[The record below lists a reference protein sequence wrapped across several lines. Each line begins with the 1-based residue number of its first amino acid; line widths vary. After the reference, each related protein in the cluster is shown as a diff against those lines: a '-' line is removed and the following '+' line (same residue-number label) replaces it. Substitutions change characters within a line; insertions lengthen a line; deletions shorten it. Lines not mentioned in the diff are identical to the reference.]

1 MRFGT
6 RQKHID
12 HWSSDRDNCIVV
24 FFVIVPIGWHVSCD
38 VQGAM
43 ESGQHMGRASY
54 RNGGRR
60 KECGLGG
67 LCGNHHVRLR
77 SSNMETEVLH
87 SR

>member
-43 ESGQHMGRASY
+43 ESGQHMGRASF
-54 RNGGRR
+54 RNGGRG
-60 KECGLGG
+60 KECGLEG
-67 LCGNHHVRLR
+67 VYA
-77 SSNMETEVLH
+77 ETTT
-87 SR
+87 